1 MGLCPSGDDGG
12 SRVLTASSTEL
23 RTEQTPHK
31 QADTKSGRLPTIVF
45 KGENSAR
52 DENAALAVAKKAAS
66 RIKGLKAENAKVKAD
81 HKALEAENTKAKTD
95 HENAATAA
103 AEEAASRIKE
113 LEDENAQAKAQNA
126 ALEARI
132 NAKGAKANNVTA
144 QDVND
149 SPYKSPSPAS
159 PGTGADQKAAD
170 QKARDAKRKTG
181 EEMNACQPFHVD
193 EIFWMCALVYLCC
206 CGDFWVLGWVL
217 GEPLAIYIVVK
228 ACSTPGDLDKT
239 CNNMVPTDTRM
250 EGYQAPQSVIDTITS
265 GKSAALL
272 TPDDR
277 PNSEWV
283 GYFSS
288 SLAPETMDQFDKKF
302 QRVLAIFAQGG
313 EYLPKGSDLSLAMII
328 YSFSLGCW
336 GLSLLGPYRAL
347 KYAAIAGSHINMAHI
362 FRDHSVSGYTHH
374 TAHNVG
380 EFDKLEFIAHAFK
393 KTMLAVVLH
402 FTLRP
407 FLPESIAPVLDV
419 LVIAA
424 PLQAMAQANHTLCHY
439 SKRDIKGKNDLAGA
453 LWKLVL
459 GAHEALGTCKILCS
473 REYHAKHHF
482 HNEMAYPAILIVFNE
497 YLNSKALVPFLTRR
511 MAVKPFKMIEAGS
524 TLCMFA
530 YLCLMVSA

>member
-1 MGLCPSGDDGG
+1 MG
-12 SRVLTASSTEL
+12 
-23 RTEQTPHK
+23 
-31 QADTKSGRLPTIVF
+31 
-45 KGENSAR
+45 
-52 DENAALAVAKKAAS
+52 
-66 RIKGLKAENAKVKAD
+66 
-81 HKALEAENTKAKTD
+81 
-95 HENAATAA
+95 
-103 AEEAASRIKE
+103 
-113 LEDENAQAKAQNA
+113 
-126 ALEARI
+126 
-132 NAKGAKANNVTA
+132 
-144 QDVND
+144 
-149 SPYKSPSPAS
+149 
-159 PGTGADQKAAD
+159 
-170 QKARDAKRKTG
+170 
-181 EEMNACQPFHVD
+181 
-193 EIFWMCALVYLCC
+193 
-206 CGDFWVLGWVL
+206 
-217 GEPLAIYIVVK
+217 
-228 ACSTPGDLDKT
+228 
-239 CNNMVPTDTRM
+239 
-250 EGYQAPQSVIDTITS
+250 

-362 FRDHSVSGYTHH
+362 FRDHGVSGYTHH

-439 SKRDIKGKNDLAGA
+439 SK
-453 LWKLVL
+453 
-459 GAHEALGTCKILCS
+459 ILCS

-511 MAVKPFKMIEAGS
+511 MAVRPFKMIEAGS